1 VEGGKIVWHALVG
14 LLFVAHGLVTV
25 AIWGPKYPA
34 LAEGQLQP
42 PNPAHSWLLGDERF
56 LSMILGIAVGLALI
70 AAGVGFLTDQPWWPA
85 VGVTAAAASLVLFA
99 VFFTP
104 WWIIGIGVSVA
115 LLFAGLHAAETV

>member
-1 VEGGKIVWHALVG
+1 MWHTLVG

-34 LAEGQLQP
+34 VAEGQLQP
-42 PNPAHSWLLGDERF
+42 PNPAHSWLLGDVRS

-70 AAGVGFLTDQPWWPA
+70 AAGIGFLTDQPWWPE
-85 VGVTAAAASLVLFA
+85 VGVIGATASLVLFA

-104 WWIIGIGVSVA
+104 WWTVGIGISIA
-115 LLFAGLHAAETV
+115 LLLTGLQAAETV